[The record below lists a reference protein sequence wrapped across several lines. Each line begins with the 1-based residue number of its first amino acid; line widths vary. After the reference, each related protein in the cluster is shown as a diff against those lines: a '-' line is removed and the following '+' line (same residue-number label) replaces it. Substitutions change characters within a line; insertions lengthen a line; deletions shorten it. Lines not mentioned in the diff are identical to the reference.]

1 MSKKYIINMN
11 TTTKLNRD
19 IKEFEYIKK
28 YASMERLTT
37 VNILTLPG
45 LLYRFIIIP
54 VRITMDF

>member
-1 MSKKYIINMN
+1 
-11 TTTKLNRD
+11 
-19 IKEFEYIKK
+19 
-28 YASMERLTT
+28 MERLTT